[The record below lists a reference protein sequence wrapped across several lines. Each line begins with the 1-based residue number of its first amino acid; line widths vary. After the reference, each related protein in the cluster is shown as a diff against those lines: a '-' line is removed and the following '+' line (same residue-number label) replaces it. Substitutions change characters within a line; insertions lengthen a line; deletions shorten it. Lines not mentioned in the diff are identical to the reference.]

1 MHDQSSDFSPTS
13 PGPQSSLQFGVDG
26 GAWVVILVVVVI
38 GSVDVVVL
46 GVEEV
51 VVVGSVDVVVDTVDD
66 LVVDCVDIVVVMGSV
81 VVMGGIVG
89 SVVPEQLPGSPST
102 QSLTMLLKIFPVGQ
116 ITTSSLLNKHK
127 TYLSHSPINSNTP

>member
-1 MHDQSSDFSPTS
+1 
-13 PGPQSSLQFGVDG
+13 VDG
-26 GAWVVILVVVVI
+26 GAWVVVLVVVVI

-51 VVVGSVDVVVDTVDD
+51 VVGSVGGSVD

-102 QSLTMLLKIFPVGQ
+102 QSFTMLLKIFPVGQ